1 MWLRRFVGKGD
12 GDGAGGPPPTVDLS
26 GATFRLDLPKFGM
39 TRLTPRL
46 DRSGGSRF
54 VAGAVLA
61 TKAKQFDDGLYA
73 AVELAAEEG
82 LGAMTGKRALLERV
96 LERLSGDGR
105 ARAVVEAAAVLGGVR
120 DEASPAAEAVIASFL
135 AQPLSSKP
143 LGFYT
148 WSERLERIF
157 RQDRMLQSDLR
168 EAGDLAALAA
178 IVSGDPAYAAHL
190 ELPSR
195 LTNPLACADLR
206 DPGTGRA
213 VAFLPPSIAHET
225 ELVKRL
231 YGDRPIPEGFSL
243 TKELASA
250 IRAGSVDL
258 TPKPSSGW
266 YDVQTWALE
275 TLVAPE
281 RGAESAKLVLEERY
295 REHLEGLFAAIL
307 AVTRETHVKQLEMPP
322 AGAAMRRPT
331 KIVVRP
337 ELSVEPLP
345 TYYAR
350 RAESYRFVRALLVE
364 RFGDAALGT
373 MHRLRR
379 SGPVEVD
386 LATELGQMIALFDGA
401 AAASRA
407 DLGMPA
413 EGDAAPLHAWAAS
426 EDPDVDEDPR
436 MMVPVYYDV
445 LRKKTKVWMILG
457 WSRTYVQASFAAPP
471 RVTLEGGAEAD
482 VELAGAAFPLSS
494 LVMAEALV
502 TDVLDRDA
510 FRAHC
515 DKYRAEPAIVSS
527 LV

>member
-1 MWLRRFVGKGD
+1 MWMRKFVGKGD
-12 GDGAGGPPPTVDLS
+12 GASGPPPTVDVS
-26 GATFRLDLPKFGM
+26 GATFRLDLPRFGM

-46 DRSGGSRF
+46 ERTGSRF
-54 VAGAVLA
+54 VSGAVLA

-96 LERLSGDGR
+96 LERLSGKGR
-105 ARAVVEAAAVLGGVR
+105 ARHVVEAAALLGGVR
-120 DEASPAAEAVIASFL
+120 EKGSLEAEAEAASFL
-135 AQPLSSKP
+135 ADPLRSRP

-168 EAGDLAALAA
+168 EADDLAALAA
-178 IVSGDPAYAAHL
+178 IVSGDAAYAAHVA
-190 ELPSR
+190 LPSR

-206 DPGTGRA
+206 DPGDEGA
-213 VAFLPPSIAHET
+213 VAFFPPSIAHET

-231 YGDRPIPEGFSL
+231 YGDRPIPDGFSL

-258 TPKPSSGW
+258 APTPESGW

-275 TLVAPE
+275 TLAAPE
-281 RGAESAKLVLEERY
+281 RGAESAKLILEERY
-295 REHLEGLFAAIL
+295 REHLEALFGAIL
-307 AVTRETHVKQLEMPP
+307 AVTRETHVKQLEVAP

-337 ELSVEPLP
+337 ELCIEPLP

-350 RAESYRFVRALLVE
+350 RAESYRFVRALLAE
-364 RFGDAALGT
+364 RFGDAGLRS
-373 MHRLRR
+373 MRRLRR
-379 SGPVEVD
+379 SGPVEID
-386 LATELGQMIALFDGA
+386 LATELDQMIALFDGA
-401 AAASRA
+401 AAASRT

-426 EDPDVDEDPR
+426 DDPDVDEDPR
-436 MMVPVYYDV
+436 MMVPVYFDV

-457 WSRTYVQASFAAPP
+457 WQSTYVQATFGAPP
-471 RVTLEGGAEAD
+471 RVTLDGGAEAD
-482 VELAGAAFPLSS
+482 VELAGNSFPMSS

-502 TDVLDRDA
+502 TDVLDREA

-515 DKYRAEPAIVSS
+515 NKHRTEPAIVSS